1 LFLTIKSWLS
11 SLLSEGELKDQ
22 GKRKP
27 IWKNPPPPQKKKKK
41 KFPKEVKKYK
51 RKEKNPQKAAC
62 YEEVAFPVNP
72 TLQNL
77 NLY

>member
-27 IWKNPPPPQKKKKK
+27 IWKI
-41 KFPKEVKKYK
+41 PKEVKKYK

>member
-22 GKRKP
+22 GKRK
-27 IWKNPPPPQKKKKK
+27 PQKKKKK

>member
-1 LFLTIKSWLS
+1 MEEADNK
-11 SLLSEGELKDQ
+11 
-22 GKRKP
+22 
-27 IWKNPPPPQKKKKK
+27 PPPPQKKKKK